1 MSGFKFPHP
10 LVLLVA
16 GIALAAAASWVLP
29 AGQYERR
36 DDPAT
41 GRRVV
46 IAGTYHR
53 EIGRASCRERV

>member
-1 MSGFKFPHP
+1 VSGFKFPHP

-46 IAGTYHR
+46 IAGT
-53 EIGRASCRERV
+53 